1 MGRLSLV
8 LVVAMLAAACGGS
21 GEQPGALDTQ
31 GASAV
36 TGDGVLDCSDD
47 QVIRDAGIVVSA
59 GSEQDAVAAALAQW
73 TDEGG
78 SIVEVPPDEFSP
90 VAWGVVQDGRDVAV
104 IFGGPEGEG
113 DEWVV
118 HDVRTCGELETG
130 PAPIDGELDCA
141 TEIEWSMIATLDP
154 TIPGL
159 PSAEEALRSALEPY
173 AQRNGG
179 EIVVIDDS
187 TGSLVVEQREQVVVG
202 SSEVPAGGWA
212 VSSWAGCEGFEDAE
226 DERRRAEEEESAIGY
241 SVVWVVLGS
250 DTPVAQAE
258 SVAEAARAIPGVDIV
273 DYEEGM
279 GLAGGFENLDAD
291 IERDRP
297 ELFACLYPTRVLVVL
312 SGPNVTRAVVDAVDE
327 LPGVLGFLGDGLDL
341 TRSLD
346 ELTANC
352 VDITSE

>member
-1 MGRLSLV
+1 MRRLSLG
-8 LVVAMLAAACGGS
+8 LAVAVLAAACGGS
-21 GEQPGALDTQ
+21 GEQTGVLDTP

-36 TGDGVLDCSDD
+36 TGDG
-47 QVIRDAGIVVSA
+47 Q
-59 GSEQDAVAAALAQW
+59 
-73 TDEGG
+73 
-78 SIVEVPPDEFSP
+78 
-90 VAWGVVQDGRDVAV
+90 
-104 IFGGPEGEG
+104 
-113 DEWVV
+113 
-118 HDVRTCGELETG
+118 
-130 PAPIDGELDCA
+130 LDCA

-179 EIVVIDDS
+179 AIVLIGDN
-187 TGSLVVEQREQVVVG
+187 TGSLVVEQREQVVVQ

-212 VSSWAGCEGFEDAE
+212 VSSWTGCEGFEDAE
-226 DERRRAEEEESAIGY
+226 DERRRAEEEEESAVGGFLL
-241 SVVWVVLGS
+241 VVLRS
-250 DTPVAQAE
+250 DTPVAPAE

-279 GLAGGFENLDAD
+279 GLAGAFENLDAD

-312 SGPNVTRAVVDAVDE
+312 SGPNVTRAVVEAVDE
-327 LPGVLGFLGDGLDL
+327 LPGVLGFLGPGLDL
-341 TRSLD
+341 TSSLD